1 MLYIYLAIGAI
12 ALIAISIYVFKIHK
26 EKQNVGVGLEVF
38 DSNGTKTFDSDDL
51 TYRILGE
58 FSTGTS
64 NGSITNNEINN
75 KEVWMVVTHNET
87 TGAGQYQTAPRFT
100 ISGNT
105 ISWQFIDPASGYP
118 SSRISYNIS
127 YGVYK

>member
-1 MLYIYLAIGAI
+1 MFYTYLAIGAI
-12 ALIAISIYVFKIHK
+12 ALIAISIYFYKRYK
-26 EKQNVGVGLEVF
+26 EKQKVNVGLEIY
-38 DSNGTKTFDSDDL
+38 DANGVKTFDSDDL

-64 NGSITNNEINN
+64 NGSITDANINN
-75 KEVWMVVTHNET
+75 QEVWLIVTHNET
-87 TGAGQYQTAPRFT
+87 TGAGQYQTTPQFA

-105 ISWQFIDPASGYP
+105 ISWQFTNPGSGYP
-118 SSRISYNIS
+118 SSRISYSIS